1 MHPQQP
7 RSDLGSLA
15 RAADRLPPLFTLVQ
29 TPEAKGLLLG
39 TKEGEIIAFLP
50 QWILQKLIADLA
62 HLASSL
68 RRPRIIRGRSIP
80 RTNRNVRARDRVL
93 IALREHTLDVSGVG
107 MATLWEP
114 WELPKT

>member
-1 MHPQQP
+1 MHHNNL

-39 TKEGEIIAFLP
+39 TKEWEIIVFLP
-50 QWILQKLIADLA
+50 QGILQKLIADLA

-68 RRPRIIRGRSIP
+68 RRPRIMRGRLIP
-80 RTNRNVRARDRVL
+80 RTNRNVRARDW
-93 IALREHTLDVSGVG
+93 VSSPLETPSMSLGS
-107 MATLWEP
+107 ARPPCWKP